1 MRARATTLAL
11 ATMLAVMSR
20 PIAAQPADTL
30 TPAEWTA
37 VGHGEIVLHQW
48 PVAEGP
54 WPRLRLYRFI
64 DASPEQSAAMF
75 ADYEHQTT
83 YNVDL
88 KQATIGRHLDSA
100 RTEVFYRY
108 ASNVPMVSDVTYTVL
123 DQIHREPTDTYAI
136 TWRLVSGSKVRTT
149 EGSARFSPWK
159 NAVTGQDGTLL
170 VYDQLVVPAFFGAS
184 LGFVREKAIAA
195 MRAAVDAIAVE
206 TLRERT
212 SDLPVLDR
220 QVAALRA
227 ALAY

>member
-11 ATMLAVMSR
+11 AIMLAMMSR
-20 PIAAQPADTL
+20 SIAAQPGDTL

-37 VGHGEIVLHQW
+37 VGQGEVVLHQW

-136 TWRLVSGSKVRTT
+136 TWRLVSCSKVRTT
-149 EGSARFSPWK
+149 EGSAHFSPWK

-212 SDLPVLDR
+212 SDRPVLDR